1 MRSGVAAF
9 CEGAAA
15 PPKVQRNGTSRPVIA
30 EINLQ
35 HGYSAQQVSFV
46 ATASESISVSRE
58 DSLTMLRF

>member
-1 MRSGVAAF
+1 
-9 CEGAAA
+9 
-15 PPKVQRNGTSRPVIA
+15 VQRNGTSRPVIA